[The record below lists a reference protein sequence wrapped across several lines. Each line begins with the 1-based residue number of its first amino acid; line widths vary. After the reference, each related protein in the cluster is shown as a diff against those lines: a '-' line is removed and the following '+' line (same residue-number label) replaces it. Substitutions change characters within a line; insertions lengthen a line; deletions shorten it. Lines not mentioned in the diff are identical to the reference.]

1 MRKAILLYFKG
12 LLMGAA
18 DIVPGVS
25 GGTMALITGIYKE
38 LIESIDQLNFKQLL
52 VLRKEGFVA
61 FWQSVNGPFLLPL
74 FLGIASGILFL
85 SGGIT
90 YLLEHQPI
98 LLWSFFFGLILASI
112 YTLINQF
119 ALKTTTHYALLFTG
133 FMIAYGITQISP
145 AGTSNNLL
153 YLFFSSMIAI
163 IAMILPGISGAFIFI
178 LLGVYEEVLA
188 TVKGAIA
195 VLLDFDLV
203 NFKTIYTKV
212 IVIGLGI
219 VVGLKLFS
227 RLLTWLFNHRKE
239 ATISVLI
246 GFMIGAL
253 PKIWPWKIE
262 QKNGEQIIFT
272 NTNPLQFEGD
282 PQLGMAIALVVLGAA
297 ALILL
302 ERFALKN
309 IKMLPTERS
318 WSDAFLLVIKG
329 MVMGMANKIP
339 GVSGGI
345 IALAAG
351 FYEELIYSFSRID
364 LKAFKILFR
373 QGFIAF
379 YKHINASFLL
389 LLFSGVGTQFF

>member
-133 FMIAYGITQISP
+133 FMIAYSITQLSP

-239 ATISVLI
+239 ATLSVLI

-302 ERFALKN
+302 ERFALK
-309 IKMLPTERS
+309 K
-318 WSDAFLLVIKG
+318 
-329 MVMGMANKIP
+329 
-339 GVSGGI
+339 
-345 IALAAG
+345 
-351 FYEELIYSFSRID
+351 
-364 LKAFKILFR
+364 
-373 QGFIAF
+373 
-379 YKHINASFLL
+379 
-389 LLFSGVGTQFF
+389 

>member
-133 FMIAYGITQISP
+133 FMIAYSITQLSP

-188 TVKGAIA
+188 TVKGVIA
-195 VLLDFDLV
+195 VLLGFDLV
-203 NFKTIYTKV
+203 NFKTVYTKV
-212 IVIGLGI
+212 IIIGLGI

-239 ATISVLI
+239 ATLSVLI

-262 QKNGEQIIFT
+262 EKNGEQIIFT

-302 ERFALKN
+302 ERFALK
-309 IKMLPTERS
+309 K
-318 WSDAFLLVIKG
+318 
-329 MVMGMANKIP
+329 
-339 GVSGGI
+339 
-345 IALAAG
+345 
-351 FYEELIYSFSRID
+351 
-364 LKAFKILFR
+364 
-373 QGFIAF
+373 
-379 YKHINASFLL
+379 
-389 LLFSGVGTQFF
+389 

>member
-38 LIESIDQLNFKQLL
+38 LIESIDQLNFKQRL

-133 FMIAYGITQISP
+133 FMIAYGITQLSP

-239 ATISVLI
+239 ATLSVLI

-262 QKNGEQIIFT
+262 QKNGEKIIFT

-282 PQLGMAIALVVLGAA
+282 PQLGVAIALVVMGAA

-302 ERFALKN
+302 ERFALK
-309 IKMLPTERS
+309 K
-318 WSDAFLLVIKG
+318 
-329 MVMGMANKIP
+329 
-339 GVSGGI
+339 
-345 IALAAG
+345 
-351 FYEELIYSFSRID
+351 
-364 LKAFKILFR
+364 
-373 QGFIAF
+373 
-379 YKHINASFLL
+379 
-389 LLFSGVGTQFF
+389 

>member
-18 DIVPGVS
+18 DIVPSVS

-133 FMIAYGITQISP
+133 FMIAYSITQLSP

-188 TVKGAIA
+188 TVKGVIA
-195 VLLDFDLV
+195 VLLGFDLV
-203 NFKTIYTKV
+203 NFKTVYTKV
-212 IVIGLGI
+212 IIIGLGI

-239 ATISVLI
+239 ATLSVLI

-262 QKNGEQIIFT
+262 EKNGEQIIFT

-302 ERFALKN
+302 ERFALK
-309 IKMLPTERS
+309 K
-318 WSDAFLLVIKG
+318 
-329 MVMGMANKIP
+329 
-339 GVSGGI
+339 
-345 IALAAG
+345 
-351 FYEELIYSFSRID
+351 
-364 LKAFKILFR
+364 
-373 QGFIAF
+373 
-379 YKHINASFLL
+379 
-389 LLFSGVGTQFF
+389 

>member
-188 TVKGAIA
+188 TVKGVIA

-239 ATISVLI
+239 ATLSVLI

-262 QKNGEQIIFT
+262 EKNGEQIIFT

-302 ERFALKN
+302 ERFALK
-309 IKMLPTERS
+309 K
-318 WSDAFLLVIKG
+318 
-329 MVMGMANKIP
+329 
-339 GVSGGI
+339 
-345 IALAAG
+345 
-351 FYEELIYSFSRID
+351 
-364 LKAFKILFR
+364 
-373 QGFIAF
+373 
-379 YKHINASFLL
+379 
-389 LLFSGVGTQFF
+389 

>member
-133 FMIAYGITQISP
+133 FMIAYGITQLSP

-302 ERFALKN
+302 ERFTLK
-309 IKMLPTERS
+309 K
-318 WSDAFLLVIKG
+318 
-329 MVMGMANKIP
+329 
-339 GVSGGI
+339 
-345 IALAAG
+345 
-351 FYEELIYSFSRID
+351 
-364 LKAFKILFR
+364 
-373 QGFIAF
+373 
-379 YKHINASFLL
+379 
-389 LLFSGVGTQFF
+389 

>member
-61 FWQSVNGPFLLPL
+61 FWQSVNGLFLLPL

-302 ERFALKN
+302 ERFALK
-309 IKMLPTERS
+309 K
-318 WSDAFLLVIKG
+318 
-329 MVMGMANKIP
+329 
-339 GVSGGI
+339 
-345 IALAAG
+345 
-351 FYEELIYSFSRID
+351 
-364 LKAFKILFR
+364 
-373 QGFIAF
+373 
-379 YKHINASFLL
+379 
-389 LLFSGVGTQFF
+389 